1 MSIKSQPRATPQT
14 RADFRHFMPI
24 DTRWNDNDTY
34 GHINNAVYYFYFDS
48 VVNSYLIE
56 QKVLDPKNSETIGL
70 VAETGCTYFTPLSF
84 PEKIKAGLRVRHVG
98 TSSVVYEIG
107 LFSAQANETA
117 ALGKFVHVYVDA
129 KTRRPVNLPE
139 NLRQAVER
147 LQAT

>member
-147 LQAT
+147 LQVT

>member
-56 QKVLDPKNSETIGL
+56 QKVLDPKVSETIGL
-70 VAETGCTYFTPLSF
+70 VAETGCSYFSPLSF

-147 LQAT
+147 LQVT

>member
-84 PEKIKAGLRVRHVG
+84 PEKIEAGLRVRHTG

-129 KTRRPVNLPE
+129 KTRRPVKLPE

>member
-1 MSIKSQPRATPQT
+1 M
-14 RADFRHFMPI
+14 RADFRHFMPV

-84 PEKIKAGLRVRHVG
+84 PEKIEAGLRVRHMG

-147 LQAT
+147 LQVT

>member
-1 MSIKSQPRATPQT
+1 MSIKSQPRAMPQT
-14 RADFRHFMPI
+14 RADFHHFMPV

-48 VVNSYLIE
+48 VVNSYLIA
-56 QKVLDPKNSETIGL
+56 QKVLDPKISETIGL
-70 VAETGCTYFTPLSF
+70 VAETGCSYFSPLSF
-84 PEKIKAGLRVRHVG
+84 PEKIEAGLRVRHMG
-98 TSSVVYEIG
+98 TSSVVYGIG

-147 LQAT
+147 LQVT

>member
-1 MSIKSQPRATPQT
+1 MPQT
-14 RADFRHFMPI
+14 RADFHHFMPV

-48 VVNSYLIE
+48 VVNSYLIA
-56 QKVLDPKNSETIGL
+56 QKVLDPKISETIGL
-70 VAETGCTYFTPLSF
+70 VAETGCSYFSPLSF

-129 KTRRPVNLPE
+129 TTRRPVKLPE

>member
-1 MSIKSQPRATPQT
+1 M
-14 RADFRHFMPI
+14 RADFRHFMPV

-84 PEKIKAGLRVRHVG
+84 PEKIEAGLRVRHMG

-129 KTRRPVNLPE
+129 KTRRPVKLPE